1 MTLETSTQELHTWEP
16 LAIQAV
22 LPVTGTEPIDGALQ
36 AWLMTLNSPHTR
48 RAFAGHLAGTRK
60 RPGAFQLIGV
70 RTLGEL
76 RLGHLIAYRAHLV
89 GARGAATHAQALS
102 ALRSFLGWVYSQG
115 GLPFSLRAAERNLE
129 IPPVTVENPYVTLT
143 RPEAERLLEAAD
155 APRLR
160 CLVLFGLGG
169 GLRPEELSKVDL
181 VDLGQDADG
190 GCILRVHGKGSKDR
204 IIPLA
209 AEVEAAIHRYLI
221 NTGRKWGGPG
231 PLFLSEDRRGTHR
244 LTTQGWRKILHGL
257 VAKATI
263 SKVITPH
270 SLRHTYA
277 IEALRKCW
285 DVVRV
290 AKLLGHADPK
300 TTMRY
305 LNHLKLSELRDVVP
319 TWMPVLGAV

>member
-1 MTLETSTQELHTWEP
+1 MTPEAPTQEIYGLVP

-22 LPVTGTEPIDGALQ
+22 LPVLGTEAIDGPLQ
-36 AWLMTLNSPHTR
+36 AWLMGLRSPHTR
-48 RAFAGHLAGTRK
+48 RAFAGHLVGTRK
-60 RPGAFQLIGV
+60 RPGVFQLMGV

-76 RLGHLIAYRAHLV
+76 RLAHLVAYRAHLI

-102 ALRSFLGWVYSQG
+102 ALRSFLGWVHDMG
-115 GLPFSLRAAERNLE
+115 GLPFPLRAAERNLE
-129 IPPVTVENPYVTLT
+129 IPQVKVENPYVTLT
-143 RPEAERLLEAAD
+143 RPEAERLLEVAD

-181 VDLGQDADG
+181 ADLGQDADG
-190 GCILRVHGKGSKDR
+190 GCILRVHGKGAKDR
-204 IIPLA
+204 TIPLA
-209 AEVEAAIHRYLI
+209 AEVEEAIHRYLI
-221 NTGRKWGGPG
+221 DTKRKWGGPG

-263 SKVITPH
+263 AKVITPH

-305 LNHLKLSELRDVVP
+305 LDHLKLSELRDVVP
-319 TWMPVLGAV
+319 TWMPDLIAL